1 MSFNVCTVCSS
12 NMNRSMEAQRVLTE
26 AGYKV
31 SSYGTGNCV
40 KIPGLTKETPNVF
53 QFGTPYKEI
62 LSTLQQQES
71 VVPEENR
78 NFAKQGLYDMLE
90 RNIGLKECPEN
101 WHVQSTD
108 KILEND
114 IVICCDEKCYEIL
127 LDDCARRGIKRGTP
141 LLIFNVDV
149 IDLHTKSLEA
159 GQAILK
165 LMNLLEEL
173 KINSKKESDF
183 YDNIGSVA
191 GQWQLEYQN
200 LPILYKIQIL

>member
-53 QFGTPYKEI
+53 KFGTPYKDI
-62 LSTLQQQES
+62 LSTLKEQES
-71 VVPEENR
+71 NVPEENR
-78 NFAKQGLYDMLE
+78 NYAKQGLYDMLE
-90 RNIGLKECPEN
+90 RNIVLKECPEN

-127 LDDCARRGIKRGTP
+127 LDDCARRGIKKGTP

-149 IDLHTKSLEA
+149 IDLHAKSIEA
-159 GQAILK
+159 GQAILR

-173 KINSKKESDF
+173 KTTSKKDSDF

>member
-173 KINSKKESDF
+173 KKNSKKESDF

>member
-1 MSFNVCTVCSS
+1 MSFNICTVCSS

-62 LSTLQQQES
+62 LATLQQQES
-71 VVPEENR
+71 GVPEENR

-114 IVICCDEKCYEIL
+114 IVICCDEKCYELL

-165 LMNLLEEL
+165 LVSLLEEL
-173 KINSKKESDF
+173 KANSNKESDF

-191 GQWQLEYQN
+191 GKWQLEYQN

>member
-1 MSFNVCTVCSS
+1 MKFNVCTVCSS

-53 QFGTPYKEI
+53 KFGTPYSEI
-62 LSTLQQQES
+62 LSTLNTQES
-71 VVPEENR
+71 SVPEDNR

-90 RNIGLKECPEN
+90 RNIKLKECPEN
-101 WHVQSTD
+101 WQVQSSS

-114 IVICCDEKCYEIL
+114 IVVCCDEKCYEIL
-127 LDDCARRGIKRGTP
+127 LEDCARRGIKKGKSII
-141 LLIFNVDV
+141 IFNIDV
-149 IDLHTKSLEA
+149 EDIHAKSLEA
-159 GQAILK
+159 GQAILR
-165 LMNLLEEL
+165 LLYLLEEL
-173 KINSKKESDF
+173 KEKSAKEADF

-191 GQWQLEYQN
+191 GQWQLEFQN
-200 LPILYKIQIL
+200 LPILYKIQLL

>member
-173 KINSKKESDF
+173 KKNSKKDSDF

>member
-12 NMNRSMEAQRVLTE
+12 NINRSMEAQRVLTE

-173 KINSKKESDF
+173 KKNSKKESDF

>member
-141 LLIFNVDV
+141 LVIFNVDV